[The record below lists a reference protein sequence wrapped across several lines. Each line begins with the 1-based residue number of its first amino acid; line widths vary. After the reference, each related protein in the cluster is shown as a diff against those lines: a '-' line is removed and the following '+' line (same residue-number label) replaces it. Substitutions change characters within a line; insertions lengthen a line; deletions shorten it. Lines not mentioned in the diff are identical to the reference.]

1 MWQILGNL
9 YKKDTD
15 ISKSYLEI
23 KEIIRKGLLKEPQ
36 ELSIVSSNEKER
48 RSLIKIIQ
56 DKGFKDCNLATVL
69 KAIEEVCIEENVDT
83 KALNVHINDIII
95 SVDTIPF

>member
-56 DKGFKDCNLATVL
+56 DKGFKDCNLYTVL
-69 KAIEEVCIEENVDT
+69 KAIGEIQQEENTLKSFNINIDDLVISIDT
-83 KALNVHINDIII
+83 L
-95 SVDTIPF
+95 PF

>member
-9 YKKDTD
+9 YKKDKE
-15 ISKSYLEI
+15 ISKDYVEI
-23 KEIIRKGLLKEPQ
+23 KGLVRKALFKEPKN
-36 ELSIVSSNEKER
+36 LSIGVIIAT
-48 RSLIKIIQ
+48 LIEN
-56 DKGFKDCNLATVL
+56 KGFKDCNLATVL
-69 KAIEEVCIEENVDT
+69 KAIEEVCLEENVDT

>member
-23 KEIIRKGLLKEPQ
+23 KELIRTFLFKELKE
-36 ELSIVSSNEKER
+36 
-48 RSLIKIIQ
+48 RSLIDVIKALQLGNQEKKI
-56 DKGFKDCNLATVL
+56 KPYKDCNLATVL

-83 KALNVHINDIII
+83 KALNVHIDEIII